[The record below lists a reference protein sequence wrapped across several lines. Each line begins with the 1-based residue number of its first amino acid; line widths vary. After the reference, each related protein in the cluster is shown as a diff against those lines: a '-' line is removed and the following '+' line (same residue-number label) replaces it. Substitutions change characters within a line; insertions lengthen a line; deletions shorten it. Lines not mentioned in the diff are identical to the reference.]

1 MDSPLPEFLREYA
14 SPRANLLATPQ
25 AIPMGPGSLPSRS
38 PFSCD
43 RALQSTKPKVT
54 ASDAPLPSPGL
65 SSPRDVLQALVME
78 KVIRP
83 ELAIGLAQY
92 KRLRLRLHK

>member
-14 SPRANLLATPQ
+14 SPWANLLATPQ

-43 RALQSTKPKVT
+43 RALQSAKPRVKAMRRSKLT
-54 ASDAPLPSPGL
+54 SLPFRL
-65 SSPRDVLQALVME
+65 SYVRDVLLVME
-78 KVIRP
+78 KVICPVSATER
-83 ELAIGLAQY
+83 AQH
-92 KRLRLRLHK
+92 KRRQIRL

>member
-1 MDSPLPEFLREYA
+1 MDSQLPEFLRECA
-14 SPRANLLATPQ
+14 SPWANLLATPQ

-43 RALQSTKPKVT
+43 RALQSAKPRVKAMRRSNLT
-54 ASDAPLPSPGL
+54 RSPSRL
-65 SSPRDVLQALVME
+65 SYVRDVLL
-78 KVIRP
+78 VIRP
-83 ELAIGLAQY
+83 ELAIVLAQY

>member
-1 MDSPLPEFLREYA
+1 MDSPLPEFLREHA
-14 SPRANLLATPQ
+14 SPWANLLATPQ
-25 AIPMGPGSLPSRS
+25 AIPMGPGSLPSWS

-43 RALQSTKPKVT
+43 RALQSAKPRVKAMRRSKLT
-54 ASDAPLPSPGL
+54 CRL
-65 SSPRDVLQALVME
+65 SYVRDVLL
-78 KVIRP
+78 VIRP